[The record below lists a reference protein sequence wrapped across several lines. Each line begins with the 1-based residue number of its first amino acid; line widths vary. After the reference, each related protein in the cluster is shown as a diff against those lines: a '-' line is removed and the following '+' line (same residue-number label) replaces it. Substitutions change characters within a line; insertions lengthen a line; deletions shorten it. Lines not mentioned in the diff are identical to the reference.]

1 MALRD
6 LFPLRSAHMSSKPQ
20 QVRVYQ
26 RKLKIVGKRM
36 LETWLP
42 VSGACSA
49 SDAQRWLD
57 LSVQLEPREVFRIS
71 AIKPRAK
78 ELPQ

>member
-1 MALRD
+1 
-6 LFPLRSAHMSSKPQ
+6 MSNETAQ

-26 RKLKIVGKRM
+26 RKVKVAGKRM

-57 LSVQLEPREVFRIS
+57 LSVRLEPSEVFRIG
-71 AIKPRAK
+71 ATKPRAK
-78 ELPQ
+78 QVAQ